1 MLTIWGDRREC
12 RDGISRRGV
21 LRVGA
26 LGFAGLALPDVLRA
40 RAAAGGDKSDSA
52 VILIFLGGGPSHLET
67 YDPKPEAPAEYRGP
81 WRAISTNVPGIRI
94 SEILPRHARIADKFA
109 IIRSCSHETTAHE
122 GGKKRM
128 LTGHLTRPGDEE
140 TRMEIPP
147 ISAIV
152 ARQRGANGP
161 GLPASVACPPG
172 VYYAKAGYLG
182 RGYDAFEFYAGNA
195 PRDLA
200 LPRDVTLERLEQ
212 RRTLLTSLD
221 GLRRDIDSSHAM
233 EGMDDCSARAFE
245 IVSGSAARDAFDLSR
260 EPEAVREKYGQDWVG
275 KACLQARRLV
285 EAGVTFVTLGWE
297 GWDDHDGLKDKM
309 AERAPTLDRAV
320 PALIEDLYARG
331 LDRKVTVL
339 VLGEFGRT
347 PKMSASGGRDHWP
360 SAMSVLVSGGGMK
373 MGQVIGSTDARGE
386 TPLDRSVSPEDILA
400 TVYTN
405 LGIDPRTEFLN
416 HAGRPIPILPGGVPI
431 AELRG

>member
-1 MLTIWGDRREC
+1 MLTIWGERRDC
-12 RDGISRRGV
+12 GSGIRRRGF

-40 RAAAGGDKSDSA
+40 RAATGGDTSDSA
-52 VILIFLGGGPSHLET
+52 VILIFLGGGPSHLDT

-94 SEILPRHARIADKFA
+94 SEILPRHARIADKFS

-128 LTGHLTRPGDEE
+128 LTGHLTLPGDEE
-140 TRMEIPP
+140 TRMDIPP
-147 ISAIV
+147 ISAV
-152 ARQRGANGP
+152 VSRQRGANRA

-172 VYYAKAGYLG
+172 IYYAKAGYLG
-182 RGYDAFEFYAGNA
+182 RGYDAFEFYSGNA

-200 LPRDVTLERLEQ
+200 LPREMTLERLEH
-212 RRTLLTSLD
+212 RRSLLGSLD

-233 EGMDDCSARAFE
+233 EGMDDCTARAFE
-245 IVSGSAARDAFDLSR
+245 LVSGSAARDAFDLGR
-260 EPEAVREKYGQDWVG
+260 EPAAIREKYGQDWVG

-309 AERAPTLDRAV
+309 SERSPTLDRAV

-331 LDRKVTVL
+331 LDRKVTVM

-360 SAMSVLVSGGGMK
+360 SAMSVLVSGGGMR
-373 MGQVIGSTDARGE
+373 MGQVIGSTDSKGE
-386 TPLDRSVSPEDILA
+386 TPLDRRVSPEDILA
-400 TVYTN
+400 TVYAN
-405 LGIDPRTEFLN
+405 LGIDPRAEFLN